1 MNLKAS
7 RFKASLKLLLT
18 GAPCQHMCQ
27 TSTEALMDFN
37 GVFHTQTD
45 QFACERDKR
54 HVKLF
59 LTEANQLDICTRE
72 SKQT

>member
-1 MNLKAS
+1 MDLKAS
-7 RFKASLKLLLT
+7 RFKAYLKLLLT

-27 TSTEALMDFN
+27 NSTEALMDHLTSLR
-37 GVFHTQTD
+37 V
-45 QFACERDKR
+45 KR

>member
-1 MNLKAS
+1 
-7 RFKASLKLLLT
+7 
-18 GAPCQHMCQ
+18 MCQ
-27 TSTEALMDFN
+27 NSTEALMDFN

-59 LTEANQLDICTRE
+59 LAEANQLDICRRE
-72 SKQT
+72 SKQTWKGFYISAFLIKQAKEFVYLVS